1 MNRQPVVS
9 SNVRSVGYD
18 KEHEKL
24 EVEFNTGDVYEYQGV
39 HVNTYN
45 AMLRAASPG
54 AYVHRNLVGKYPYRK
69 L

>member
-1 MNRQPVVS
+1 MKRQPVAS

-18 KEHEKL
+18 PKSDVL
-24 EVEFNTGDVYEYQGV
+24 EIEFHSGDVYQYDQV

-54 AYVHRNLVGKYPYRK
+54 AYVHKNLIGKYPYRK
-69 L
+69 V